1 MKTGDKIYLEK
12 LKDGSLR
19 YIEERTYNQFP
30 EFYWQDKIIAH
41 GVVAENMTKEEA
53 AKTRSKYRM
62 VTENDEYYDLFK
74 DGSAQYNDKN
84 TIVRKDYILLCDEG
98 YIKTADIVIDREF
111 DIIYSM
117 NVTFTDIKNEA
128 LHLTYLPD
136 AERYRDILSRD
147 YNMNFVIMK
156 DKKQIKD

>member
-19 YIEERTYNQFP
+19 YVEERTYNQFP
-30 EFYWQDKIIAH
+30 EFYWQDKIIAN
-41 GVVAENMTKEEA
+41 GIVVENMTKEEA

-74 DGSAQYNDKN
+74 DGNAQYNDKN
-84 TIVRKDYILLCDEG
+84 TIVRKDYILASDEG

-117 NVTFTDIKNEA
+117 NVTFIDNRDEA
-128 LHLTYLPD
+128 LHFTYLPD

>member
-12 LKDGSLR
+12 LKDGKLR
-19 YIEERTYNQFP
+19 YIEQRTYEQFP
-30 EFYWQDKIIAH
+30 ESYWKGKIVAQGI
-41 GVVAENMTKEEA
+41 VAENITNEEA
-53 AKTRSKYRM
+53 AKTTSKYRM

-74 DGSAQYNDKN
+74 DGTVQYNDKN
-84 TIVRKDYILLCDEG
+84 TIVRKDYILASDEG
-98 YIKTADIVIDREF
+98 YVKAADIVIEY
-111 DIIYSM
+111 DIIYSA
-117 NVTFTDIKNEA
+117 NVTFIDNRDEA
-128 LHLTYLPD
+128 LHFTYLPD